1 MAKRIEAIINEE
13 GEVTLEVH
21 GATGSECET
30 ITEDL
35 EKALG
40 KTTDRKRKRE
50 YYQQTQSRDQEAR
63 M

>member
-1 MAKRIEAIINEE
+1 MSKRIEATIDEN

-30 ITEDL
+30 MTTDI

-40 KTTDRKRKRE
+40 KTTSTKRKRE
-50 YYQQTQSRDQEAR
+50 YYQQKQNRDQESR

>member
-1 MAKRIEAIINEE
+1 MAKRIEATIDEE

-21 GATGSECET
+21 GATGAECEAM
-30 ITEDL
+30 TEDL
-35 EKALG
+35 ERALG

-50 YYQQTQSRDQEAR
+50 YYQQKQGRDQEAR